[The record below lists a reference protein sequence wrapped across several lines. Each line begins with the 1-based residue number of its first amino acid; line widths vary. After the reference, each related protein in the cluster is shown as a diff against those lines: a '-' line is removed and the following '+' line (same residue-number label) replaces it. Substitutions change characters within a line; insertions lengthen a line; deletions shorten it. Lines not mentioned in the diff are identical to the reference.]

1 MSVIFSIILKANRKK
16 KKTNKKIMV
25 GFCLFFKIKTYLF
38 TARLNNGDM

>member
-1 MSVIFSIILKANRKK
+1 MSVIFSIILKANRK